1 VGWRFVVFNVMKK
14 VRGMMCAFWL
24 CLFRQWT
31 MSRTCDGCWGAPT
44 SEPPHPPPTRPSTPP
59 TPPVVLKVGQVPTP
73 DAALA
78 AALDAPPTSGTTSR
92 HQHKPGR
99 CAALVAT
106 LTGVIDWSVKLT
118 MTALVTKLETPEFLK
133 SLAGFSVLRFAI
145 WQRIDSAPPTAWQD
159 RPMPLDAQVDPTHG
173 VPIEV
178 MVELANQSGLDPWFC
193 MPHWADD
200 SYVRSFAELV
210 KQKLDPERRIYV
222 EHSNDVGND
231 SLPQHHF
238 LCATARA
245 SMARFGD
252 DNLAGAMKCHAAR
265 SLEIFRIW
273 QEVFAD
279 PERVVRV
286 LGVSAKLE
294 SSVREMFDLEF
305 VRESVDAV
313 VLAPVLEGVMGE
325 VADAAQSA
333 LAPATAIRELA
344 MSALD
349 GLTGDVAAQ
358 AALAA
363 RFNTR
368 LFVYETAAP
377 ASQE

>member
-1 VGWRFVVFNVMKK
+1 VFNVMKK
-14 VRGMMCAFWL
+14 ARGLMCCFLL
-24 CLFRQWT
+24 CMFRRWT
-31 MSRTCDGCWGAPT
+31 EFRTCDVCWGAPT

-59 TPPVVLKVGQVPTP
+59 VVLRTPQVPAS
-73 DAALA
+73 DAVRA
-78 AALDAPPTSGTTSR
+78 ARATAVVEANLTSESAPATR
-92 HQHKPGR
+92 RRPGR

-106 LTGVIDWSVKLT
+106 LAGVIDWGTKLT
-118 MTALVTKLETPEFLK
+118 MTALVTKVEAPAFLK

-159 RPMPLDAQVDPTHG
+159 RPMPLDALVDPTHG

-193 MPHWADD
+193 VPHWADD
-200 SYVRSFAELV
+200 NYVRSFAELV
-210 KQKLDPERRIYV
+210 KQKLDPERRVYV

-245 SMARFGD
+245 SVARFGD
-252 DNLAGAMKCHAAR
+252 DNLSGAMKCHAAR

-294 SSVREMFDLEF
+294 SSVRDMFDLEF

-313 VLAPVLEGVMGE
+313 VLGPVLEGVVGE
-325 VADAAQSA
+325 VADAARSA
-333 LAPATAIRELA
+333 LAPAAAIRELA
-344 MSALD
+344 TSAVD
-349 GLTGDVAAQ
+349 GLTGEVAAQ

-363 RFNTR
+363 RFNMR
-368 LFVYETAAP
+368 LFVCDAGAP
-377 ASQE
+377 ASPE